1 MARYTLNLSEICEQ
15 VTGLNFNTLTEVNP
29 FDRIDTIANAAAPL
43 LVSDRYDLLD
53 NADDKNSFL
62 RMLFE
67 HYWEYEVCA
76 LTPSDFILR
85 LNRKLN
91 EIAPLFNQRYES
103 MKMEF
108 PVFQDINVWTDGQVD
123 RTGHKTDVLDGEIK
137 NSGTDTTNYGKKES
151 GSADTMSGDGQRIP
165 KGTKWDYENDTPQ
178 GAIDDPEVNQSTH
191 YLTRYAKH
199 TDEVNEKSVV
209 VDGYS
214 GETIAGDTYDMGGGE
229 EGKFVTFN
237 QSDGGAFG
245 RTQAFTGSK
254 QSGSDSLVHGHKVET
269 DNTFNSDTVSQDVSG
284 THQYGKNNSGKTY
297 AQMMEEYRHAM
308 INVFQEMIDEL
319 HELFFIIY

>member
-15 VTGLNFNTLTEVNP
+15 VTGLNFNTLTEANP
-29 FDRIDTIANAAAPL
+29 FDRIDTIADAAAPI
-43 LVSDRYDLLD
+43 LVSNRYDLLD
-53 NADDKNSFL
+53 NGDDKNSFL
-62 RMLFE
+62 RMLLE

-108 PVFQDINVWTDGQVD
+108 PVFQDINVWTDGQID
-123 RTGHKTDVLDGEIK
+123 RTAHKTDVLDGEVR
-137 NSGTDTTNYGKKES
+137 NSGTDRTGYGKKES
-151 GSADTMSGDGQRIP
+151 TSLDSHYSNGQRIP
-165 KGTKWDYENDTPQ
+165 KTTDWAYDNDTPQ
-178 GAIDDPEVNQSTH
+178 NSISGITDQD
-191 YLTRYAKH
+191 YLTRYGKR
-199 TDEVNEKSVV
+199 TSEVDGKSVKNNAH
-209 VDGYS
+209 S
-214 GETIAGDTYDMGGGE
+214 GTTMGGDAYTIAAVNYNEGDA
-229 EGKFVTFN
+229 
-237 QSDGGAFG
+237 DGGDFG
-245 RTQAFTGSK
+245 TTESYGGTK
-254 QSGSDSLVHGHKVET
+254 QSGEDTFTHGHKAET
-269 DNTFNSDTVSQDVSG
+269 DNTFNSDATSQDVSG

>member
-1 MARYTLNLSEICEQ
+1 MARYSLNLSEICEQ

-29 FDRIDTIANAAAPL
+29 FDRIDTIADAAAPI

-53 NADDKNSFL
+53 NDEDKNSFL
-62 RMLFE
+62 RMLIE

-108 PVFQDINVWTDGQVD
+108 PVFQDVNVWTDGQID
-123 RTGHKTDVLDGEIK
+123 RTGHKTDVLDGEVK

-151 GSADTMSGDGQRIP
+151 GSLDSQFGNGQRVP
-165 KGTKWDYENDTPQ
+165 KSEDWDYENDTPQ
-178 GAIDDPEVNQSTH
+178 NSISGITEED
-191 YLTRYAKH
+191 YLTRYSKK
-199 TDEVNEKSVV
+199 TSEVENKAVV
-209 VDGYS
+209 ANGTSGTTMAGDGY
-214 GETIAGDTYDMGGGE
+214 TIGGVN
-229 EGKFVTFN
+229 F
-237 QSDGGAFG
+237 QSTDGGDFG
-245 RTQAFTGSK
+245 RTETYTGSK
-254 QSGSDSLVHGHKVET
+254 QSGSDSLVHGHKIET

>member
-43 LVSDRYDLLD
+43 LVSERYDLLD
-53 NADDKNSFL
+53 NGDDKNSFL

-108 PVFQDINVWTDGQVD
+108 PVFQDINVWTDGQID
-123 RTGHKTDVLDGEIK
+123 RTAHKTDVLDGEVR
-137 NSGTDTTNYGKKES
+137 NSGTDRTGYGKKES
-151 GSADTMSGDGQRIP
+151 GSLDSQYTNGQRIP
-165 KGTKWDYENDTPQ
+165 KSTDWDYQNDTPQ
-178 GAIDDPEVNQSTH
+178 NSISGITDQD
-191 YLTRYAKH
+191 YLTRYGKK
-199 TDEVNEKSVV
+199 TSEVDGKSVQNSSH
-209 VDGYS
+209 S
-214 GETIAGDTYDMGGGE
+214 GTTIAGDAYTIDADSYSASDA
-229 EGKFVTFN
+229 
-237 QSDGGAFG
+237 DGGDFG
-245 RTQAFTGSK
+245 KTKSYSGSK
-254 QSGSDSLVHGHKVET
+254 QSGEDTFTHGHKAET
-269 DNTFNSDTVSQDVSG
+269 DNTFNSDATSQDVSG

>member
-1 MARYTLNLSEICEQ
+1 MARYTMNLSEVCE
-15 VTGLNFNTLTEVNP
+15 VMTGLNFNDMTETNP
-29 FDRIDTIANAAAPL
+29 FDRIDTIADAAASI

-53 NADDKNSFL
+53 NGDDKNSFL
-62 RMLFE
+62 RMLIE

-108 PVFQDINVWTDGQVD
+108 PVFQDVNVWTDGQID
-123 RTGHKTDVLDGEIK
+123 RVGNRTDSTTGNET
-137 NSGTDTTNYGKKES
+137 NSGIDTTGYGKRES
-151 GSADTMSGDGQRIP
+151 GSSDTLWATGRRVP
-165 KGTKWDYENDTPQ
+165 KDTKWDYANDTPQ
-178 GAIDDPEVNQSTH
+178 GSISGITDSD
-191 YLTRYAKH
+191 YLTSYSKH
-199 TDEVNEKSVV
+199 TDEVDGKSVV
-209 VDGYS
+209 ANGYS
-214 GETIAGDTYDMGGGE
+214 SSTIAGDAYTMNTVNYNDQMTDGGE
-229 EGKFVTFN
+229 FGSNETYTGLKQGGQDTF
-237 QSDGGAFG
+237 Q
-245 RTQAFTGSK
+245 
-254 QSGSDSLVHGHKVET
+254 HGHT
-269 DNTFNSDTVSQDVSG
+269 IDTSGTLTSDTTSQDVSG
-284 THQYGKNNSGKTY
+284 NHTYGKNNSGKTY

>member
-15 VTGLNFNTLTEVNP
+15 VTGLNFNTLTEANP
-29 FDRIDTIANAAAPL
+29 FDRIDTIADAAAPI
-43 LVSDRYDLLD
+43 LVSNRYDLLD
-53 NADDKNSFL
+53 NGDDKNSFL

-108 PVFQDINVWTDGQVD
+108 PVFQDINVWTDGQID
-123 RTGHKTDVLDGEIK
+123 RTAHKTDVLDGDVK
-137 NSGTDTTNYGKKES
+137 NTGTDTTAYGKRET
-151 GSADTMSGDGQRIP
+151 GSADTLSGNGQRIP
-165 KGTKWDYENDTPQ
+165 KSTDWDYQNDTPQ
-178 GAIDDPEVNQSTH
+178 NSISGITDED
-191 YLTRYAKH
+191 YLTRYGKK
-199 TDEVNEKSVV
+199 TSEVANKPVV
-209 VDGYS
+209 VQGYS
-214 GETIAGDTYDMGGGE
+214 GFTASNEGYTMGG
-229 EGKFVTFN
+229 VTFD
-237 QSDGGAFG
+237 QSDGGDFG
-245 RTQAFTGSK
+245 RTQTYTGMKQGGDDRFT
-254 QSGSDSLVHGHKVET
+254 HGHNIKT
-269 DNTFNSDTVSQDVSG
+269 DNTLDSDSTSQDVSG
-284 THQYGKNNSGKTY
+284 SHQYGKNNSGKTY

>member
-15 VTGLNFNTLTEVNP
+15 VTGLNFNTLTEANP
-29 FDRIDTIANAAAPL
+29 FDRIDTIADAAAPI
-43 LVSDRYDLLD
+43 LVSERYDLLD
-53 NADDKNSFL
+53 NGDDKNSFL

-108 PVFQDINVWTDGQVD
+108 PVFQDINVWTDGQID
-123 RTGHKTDVLDGEIK
+123 RTAHKTDVLDGEVR
-137 NSGTDTTNYGKKES
+137 NSGTDRTGYGKKES
-151 GSADTMSGDGQRIP
+151 GSLYSQFGNGQRIA
-165 KGTKWDYENDTPQ
+165 KSTDWDYQNDTPQ
-178 GAIDDPEVNQSTH
+178 NSISGITDQD
-191 YLTRYAKH
+191 YLTRYGKK
-199 TDEVNEKSVV
+199 TSEVDNKPVV
-209 VDGYS
+209 ANGTS
-214 GETIAGDTYDMGGGE
+214 GTTIAGDSYSISGVNFQT
-229 EGKFVTFN
+229 T
-237 QSDGGAFG
+237 DGGDFG
-245 RTQAFTGSK
+245 RTETYTGSK
-254 QSGSDSLVHGHKVET
+254 QSGEDTFTHGHKAET
-269 DNTFNSDTVSQDVSG
+269 DNTFNSDATSQDVSG

>member
-103 MKMEF
+103 MKMEY

-123 RTGHKTDVLDGEIK
+123 RTGHKTDVLDGEVR
-137 NSGTDTTNYGKKES
+137 NSGTDRTGYGKKES
-151 GSADTMSGDGQRIP
+151 GSLDSQFGNGQRIP
-165 KGTKWDYENDTPQ
+165 QSTEWDYENDTPQ
-178 GAIDDPEVNQSTH
+178 NSISGITDSD
-191 YLTRYAKH
+191 YLTRYGKK
-199 TDEVNEKSVV
+199 TSGVDNKPVV
-209 VDGYS
+209 ANGTSGTTMAGDGYS
-214 GETIAGDTYDMGGGE
+214 IGGVN
-229 EGKFVTFN
+229 F
-237 QSDGGAFG
+237 QSTDGGDFG
-245 RTQAFTGSK
+245 RTETYTGMK
-254 QSGSDSLVHGHKVET
+254 QSGEDTFTHGHKAET
-269 DNTFNSDTVSQDVSG
+269 DNTFNSDTVSQDISG

>member
-1 MARYTLNLSEICEQ
+1 MARYSLNLSEICEQ
-15 VTGLNFNTLTEVNP
+15 VTGLNFNTLTDVNP
-29 FDRIDTIANAAAPL
+29 FDRIDTIADAAAPI

-53 NADDKNSFL
+53 NDADKNSFL
-62 RMLFE
+62 RMLIE

-108 PVFQDINVWTDGQVD
+108 PVFQDINVWTDGQID
-123 RTGHKTDVLDGEIK
+123 RTGHKTDVLDGEVK
-137 NSGTDTTNYGKKES
+137 NTGTDTTGYGKKES
-151 GSADTMSGDGQRIP
+151 GSLDSQFGNGQRIP
-165 KGTKWDYENDTPQ
+165 KSEDWDYENDTPQ
-178 GAIDDPEVNQSTH
+178 NSISGINDKE
-191 YLTRYAKH
+191 YLTRYSKK
-199 TDEVNEKSVV
+199 TSEVENKPVV
-209 VDGYS
+209 ANGTS
-214 GETIAGDTYDMGGGE
+214 GTTIAGDAYSIGGVN
-229 EGKFVTFN
+229 F
-237 QSDGGAFG
+237 QSTDGGDFG
-245 RTQAFTGSK
+245 RTETYTGSK
-254 QSGSDSLVHGHKVET
+254 QSGEDTFTHGHKVET

>member
-15 VTGLNFNTLTEVNP
+15 MTGLNFNDMTETNP
-29 FDRIDTIANAAAPL
+29 FDRIDTIANAAAPI
-43 LVSDRYDLLD
+43 LVSNRYDLLD
-53 NADDKNSFL
+53 NDEDKNSFL
-62 RMLFE
+62 RMLIE

-123 RTGHKTDVLDGEIK
+123 RTGHKTDVLDGEVK

-151 GSADTMSGDGQRIP
+151 GSLDSQFANGQRIP
-165 KGTKWDYENDTPQ
+165 KSTDWDYDNDTPQ
-178 GAIDDPEVNQSTH
+178 NSISGITDQD
-191 YLTRYAKH
+191 YLTRYGKK
-199 TDEVNEKSVV
+199 TSEVDGKSVQNNAH
-209 VDGYS
+209 S
-214 GETIAGDTYDMGGGE
+214 GTTIAGDAYTIAQVNYNAND
-229 EGKFVTFN
+229 T
-237 QSDGGAFG
+237 DGGDFG
-245 RTQAFTGSK
+245 TTETYTGSK

-269 DNTFNSDTVSQDVSG
+269 DNTFNSDTVSQDISG

>member
-1 MARYTLNLSEICEQ
+1 MARYTMNLSEVCE
-15 VTGLNFNTLTEVNP
+15 VMTGLNFNDMEETNP
-29 FDRIDTIANAAAPL
+29 FDRIDTIANAAAPI

-53 NADDKNSFL
+53 NGDDKNSFL

-108 PVFQDINVWTDGQVD
+108 PVFQDVNVWTDGQVD
-123 RTGHKTDVLDGEIK
+123 RTGHRGDATTGNTT
-137 NSGTDTTNYGKKES
+137 NSGDDTTTYGKKES
-151 GSADTMSGDGQRIP
+151 GSSDTLYGNGRQIP
-165 KGTKWDYENDTPQ
+165 KDTRWDYNNDTPQ
-178 GAIDDPEVNQSTH
+178 GSISGITDSD
-191 YLTRYAKH
+191 YLTNYSKH
-199 TDEVNEKSVV
+199 TDEVENKPVKNV
-209 VDGYS
+209 GYS
-214 GETIAGDTYDMGGGE
+214 SKTIANDNYTFHGIDYTDT
-229 EGKFVTFN
+229 
-237 QSDGGAFG
+237 DGGDFG
-245 RTQAFTGSK
+245 GSETYTGIK
-254 QSGSDSLVHGHKVET
+254 QSGSDTFTHGHIIDT
-269 DNTFNSDTVSQDVSG
+269 SGTLTSDTTSQDVSG
-284 THQYGKNNSGKTY
+284 SHTYGKNNSGKTY

-308 INVFQEMIDEL
+308 INVFKEMIDEL

>member
-1 MARYTLNLSEICEQ
+1 MARYTMNLSEVCE
-15 VTGLNFNTLTEVNP
+15 VMTGLNFNDMTEANP
-29 FDRIDTIANAAAPL
+29 FDRIDTIADAAASI

-53 NADDKNSFL
+53 NGDDKNSFL
-62 RMLFE
+62 RMLIE

-108 PVFQDINVWTDGQVD
+108 PVFQDVNVWTDGQID
-123 RTGHKTDVLDGEIK
+123 RTGHKTDVLDGEVR
-137 NSGTDTTNYGKKES
+137 NSGTDRTGYGKKES
-151 GSADTMSGDGQRIP
+151 GSLDSQFGNGQRIP
-165 KGTKWDYENDTPQ
+165 KDTKWDYNNDTPQ
-178 GAIDDPEVNQSTH
+178 NSISGINDED
-191 YLTRYAKH
+191 YLTNYSKH
-199 TDEVNEKSVV
+199 TDEVDNKSVV
-209 VDGYS
+209 ANGLS
-214 GETIAGDTYDMGGGE
+214 GTTIAGDAYSIGGVN
-229 EGKFVTFN
+229 FQTT
-237 QSDGGAFG
+237 DGGNFG
-245 RTQAFTGSK
+245 RTETFTGNK
-254 QSGSDSLVHGHKVET
+254 QSGEDTFTHGHKAET
-269 DNTFNSDTVSQDVSG
+269 DNTFNSDTVSQDISG

>member
-1 MARYTLNLSEICEQ
+1 MARYTMNLSEVCE
-15 VTGLNFNTLTEVNP
+15 VMTGLNFNDMTETNP
-29 FDRIDTIANAAAPL
+29 FDRIDTIADAAAPI

-53 NADDKNSFL
+53 NGDDKNSFL

-123 RTGHKTDVLDGEIK
+123 RTGHRGDATTGNTT
-137 NSGTDTTNYGKKES
+137 NSGDDMTTYGKKES
-151 GSADTMSGDGQRIP
+151 GSSDTMFGNGRRIP
-165 KGTKWDYENDTPQ
+165 KDERWDYNNDTPQ
-178 GAIDDPEVNQSTH
+178 NSISGITEED
-191 YLTRYAKH
+191 YLTNYSKH
-199 TDEVNEKSVV
+199 TDEVENKSVIV
-209 VDGYS
+209 EGYGGS
-214 GETIAGDTYDMGGGE
+214 TIAGDNYSMGEGDEGNFVKYNQTDGGE
-229 EGKFVTFN
+229 
-237 QSDGGAFG
+237 FG
-245 RTQAFTGSK
+245 RTESYTGVK
-254 QSGSDSLVHGHKVET
+254 QSGSDSFTHGHIIDT
-269 DNTFNSDTVSQDVSG
+269 SGTLTSDTTSQDVSG
-284 THQYGKNNSGKTY
+284 SHTYGKNNSGKTY

>member
-1 MARYTLNLSEICEQ
+1 MARYSLNLSEICEQ

-29 FDRIDTIANAAAPL
+29 FDRIDTIADAAAPI

-53 NADDKNSFL
+53 NDEDKNSFL
-62 RMLFE
+62 RMLIE

-108 PVFQDINVWTDGQVD
+108 PVFQDVNVWTDGQVD
-123 RTGHKTDVLDGEIK
+123 RTSETQNHL
-137 NSGTDTTNYGKKES
+137 DTTIKHSDEDTVTDKRKERGSSDTGYGK
-151 GSADTMSGDGQRIP
+151 ANIIP
-165 KGTKWDYENDTPQ
+165 KDTKWDYDNDTPQ
-178 GAIDDPEVNQSTH
+178 NSISGITDQD
-191 YLTRYAKH
+191 YLTNYSKH
-199 TDEVNEKSVV
+199 TDEVDAKTVKLDPWTGEDVTGASYTGNGVNFTAANGNNGGEVGGTETFTGYVTDNELKTKY
-209 VDGYS
+209 GHQIKTS
-214 GETIAGDTYDMGGGE
+214 GEP
-229 EGKFVTFN
+229 N
-237 QSDGGAFG
+237 S
-245 RTQAFTGSK
+245 
-254 QSGSDSLVHGHKVET
+254 
-269 DNTFNSDTVSQDVSG
+269 NTTSQDVSG